1 MFRFFLFLFIIPKI
15 ISSAELNL
23 ICTNNYIDV
32 RSLDVKDVFL
42 IINTDNKKIDL
53 GGLSFSQTFLRKPI
67 QIFHGVLPILNYF
80 LILTEKFLELL
91 EDIAVN

>member
-1 MFRFFLFLFIIPKI
+1 MPKI

-32 RSLDVKDVFL
+32 RADVKDVFL

-53 GGLSFSQTFLRKPI
+53 GGLSFYADFLRNRFK
-67 QIFHGVLPILNYF
+67 YF
-80 LILTEKFLELL
+80 MECFQFELFPDSNGEVSGIL